1 MSEINTQCGYNVR
14 KEVTGRVILFWS
26 HFPYMTA
33 LSGLLCHN
41 TFSFILLCKKK
52 IPEYEMGRLRTG
64 AGLNVAV

>member
-41 TFSFILLCKKK
+41 TFSF
-52 IPEYEMGRLRTG
+52 TF
-64 AGLNVAV
+64 VV